1 MYSINHQSYIVPD
14 EYLISGEFPPIIF
27 QLWNKN
33 ILKVL
38 SSFSKQIKS
47 EDWLY
52 IVEND
57 WEEADVTSLLFSR
70 IKWKSNVQLK
80 GEVTNQQ
87 VCWLIPYMWK

>member
-1 MYSINHQSYIVPD
+1 M
-14 EYLISGEFPPIIF
+14 
-27 QLWNKN
+27 
-33 ILKVL
+33 

-47 EDWLY
+47 EDWLF